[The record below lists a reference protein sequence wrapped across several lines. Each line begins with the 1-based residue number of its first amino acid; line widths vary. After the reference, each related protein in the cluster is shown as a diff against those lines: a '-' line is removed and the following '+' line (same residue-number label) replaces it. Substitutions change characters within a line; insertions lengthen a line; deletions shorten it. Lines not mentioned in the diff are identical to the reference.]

1 MVGRVIAKG
10 LAGDEMSERVF
21 LVIDGVDGRVHHI
34 EWADPSG
41 VDEVRRDMIVE
52 AAPSVAG
59 ARSADRNIAINAE
72 EDDGIDRPSRHLACI
87 KNSFE
92 RESKDPESF
101 VRFHVRRLEALCR
114 AGHVERV
121 DEEHWR
127 VPDDI
132 VERGRAYDRT
142 QGGDRLQLRTL
153 STIDL
158 ERQIASDGATWLD
171 RELIARGPMQSGTWG
186 FGRQVKQAL
195 NRRAQRLVEMGCA
208 VTKDGKMT
216 ISRASIATLE
226 RKEVLRVGREMAS
239 CLGRIFQP
247 VKAGEYVACALIGST
262 NLASGRFAML
272 ESLSADGGLGFALV
286 PWQPILDK
294 RIGERL
300 RRIIYRSLLA
310 L

>member
-1 MVGRVIAKG
+1 
-10 LAGDEMSERVF
+10 
-21 LVIDGVDGRVHHI
+21 
-34 EWADPSG
+34 
-41 VDEVRRDMIVE
+41 MIVE

-72 EDDGIDRPSRHLACI
+72 EDDGIYRPSRHLVCI

-92 RESKDPESF
+92 REQDPKLRPVPCAPSGG
-101 VRFHVRRLEALCR
+101 VGR

-121 DEEHWR
+121 DEDQWR

-171 RELIARGPMQSGTWG
+171 RELIARDPMQSGTWG

-286 PWQPILDK
+286 PWQPVLDK